1 MTLTMLLLALLP
13 AVAQLP
19 DAGSIMSKSR
29 NLTITGSLSADL
41 SLSIAEK
48 SGSVRNRMFTMT
60 TKSFPD
66 GMEKRFIKFVEP
78 ADVRGTAMLIVDNSS
93 SADEMWVYLP
103 ALKKTRRI
111 VASEKGRN
119 FMSSEFSNS
128 DLTSPPLSDFIN
140 MHLDGSGTGNM
151 WIIES
156 TPLNEAIADDY
167 GFSRKISYIDKESF
181 RITKIEFC
189 NFDNQ
194 VFKVLEVKS
203 IHPLPGG
210 KYMIKDMIASNLLNS
225 RKSEIVFNNIR
236 DGVAIDD
243 SFFSVQNLER

>member
-1 MTLTMLLLALLP
+1 
-13 AVAQLP
+13 
-19 DAGSIMSKSR
+19 
-29 NLTITGSLSADL
+29 
-41 SLSIAEK
+41 
-48 SGSVRNRMFTMT
+48 MT
-60 TKSFPD
+60 TKSFP
-66 GMEKRFIKFVEP
+66 GGLEKRFIKFVEP
-78 ADVRGTAMLIVDNSS
+78 AEVRGTAMLIVDNSN
-93 SADEMWVYLP
+93 SADEIWVYLP

-111 VASEKGRN
+111 VASEKGKT

-140 MHLDGSGTGNM
+140 KHLSGSGTDNM

-167 GFSRKISYIDKESF
+167 GFSRKVSYIDKDSF

-189 NFDNQ
+189 NFDNE
-194 VFKVLEVKS
+194 VFKVLEIKS
-203 IHPLPGG
+203 VHPLPGG

-225 RKSEIVFNNIR
+225 RTSEIVFNNIR

>member
-1 MTLTMLLLALLP
+1 
-13 AVAQLP
+13 
-19 DAGSIMSKSR
+19 
-29 NLTITGSLSADL
+29 
-41 SLSIAEK
+41 
-48 SGSVRNRMFTMT
+48 MT
-60 TKSFPD
+60 TKSFP
-66 GMEKRFIKFVEP
+66 GGLEKRFIKFVEP
-78 ADVRGTAMLIVDNSS
+78 AEVRGTAMLIVDNSIN
-93 SADEMWVYLP
+93 ADEMWVYLP

-140 MHLDGSGTGNM
+140 KHLAESGTDDM

-167 GFSRKISYIDKESF
+167 GFSRKVSYIDKDSY
-181 RITKIEFC
+181 RITKIEFF

-203 IHPLPGG
+203 VHPLPGG
-210 KYMIKDMIASNLLNS
+210 KYMIKDMIASNLLNN
-225 RKSEIVFNNIR
+225 RTSEIVFNNIR